1 MILKLKQMFH
11 QHKRPISMKNIDIG
25 KILMSNQVPFGKIEF
40 KYFIGYKHAIKNKP
54 LCVFL
59 SKMTA
64 YKREFDETKI
74 YVFFEKRLI

>member
-11 QHKRPISMKNIDIG
+11 QHKRLISMKNIDIG

-40 KYFIGYKHAIKNKP
+40 KYFIGYKHAIKIKP

-64 YKREFDETKI
+64 YKREFDETKM
-74 YVFFEKRLI
+74 YVFFEKR

>member
-1 MILKLKQMFH
+1 
-11 QHKRPISMKNIDIG
+11 MKNIDIG

-40 KYFIGYKHAIKNKP
+40 KYFIGYKHAIKIKP

-64 YKREFDETKI
+64 YKREFDETKM
-74 YVFFEKRLI
+74 YVFFEKR